1 MSCVLYNT
9 DPLILVNG
17 MDSYF
22 KHTPADCSLFSED
35 NHEFLIH
42 KGGVISERISN
53 FVLQKKQI
61 MVPQLITSDWKDDD
75 TKPELSLFFFKSG
88 GLIVR
93 LSISF
98 SVQFPKTPNSG
109 GAKAPLSKGSFL

>member
-1 MSCVLYNT
+1 MNNFALRMSCILHNT

-53 FVLQKKQI
+53 FVSSFKEPNQI
-61 MVPQLITSDWKDDD
+61 IVPQLVIVISSD
-75 TKPELSLFFFKSG
+75 
-88 GLIVR
+88 
-93 LSISF
+93 
-98 SVQFPKTPNSG
+98 
-109 GAKAPLSKGSFL
+109 